1 MKKKKMMAM
10 VLSLAL
16 MVAALAGCGSPGGT
30 NSQEPVAEKAAD
42 TDPGAAKEGTSGC
55 RRGFFGRAGYHKGF
69 HISPAAF
76 HPYALYIQNGLGCGK
91 WL

>member
-1 MKKKKMMAM
+1 MKKKKMVAM

-42 TDPGAAKEGTSGC
+42 TDPGAAKEGEGQSGL
-55 RRGFFGRAGYHKGF
+55 
-69 HISPAAF
+69 S
-76 HPYALYIQNGLGCGK
+76 
-91 WL
+91 